1 MKPILFN
8 TEMVRA
14 ILDGRKTVKANARLF
29 DEACAELTRAKK
41 CITDC
46 ETYLI
51 LGDGRYA
58 ARTIADWRKNQNE
71 HLRIRRDL

>member
-29 DEACAELTRAKK
+29 DEACAELTRAKSALQ
-41 CITDC
+41 TV
-46 ETYLI
+46 
-51 LGDGRYA
+51 R
-58 ARTIADWRKNQNE
+58 
-71 HLRIRRDL
+71 RISSLEMVDTQLAP